1 MDQAQIDG
9 TLTTAEAALASGGK
23 VDLGVLGFWKAV
35 TAVKKQPDMVEV
47 FADRIGRIDREAFE
61 RWALLKLPSGV
72 GTALSTAATAG
83 GLALIGWAY
92 RSTGTAQGLA
102 LLVGTGIVL
111 TATHGL
117 AHWVV
122 ARGQG
127 MRVTYWFVG
136 TMRQPQPGIKVDYAT
151 YLRTPARQRA
161 WMHAS
166 GAIVTK
172 VVPFISLAL
181 GLLMG
186 APTWTLVILGLLG
199 VVQITTDV
207 LWSTK
212 ASDWKKFKREMAV
225 ARVG

>member
-1 MDQAQIDG
+1 
-9 TLTTAEAALASGGK
+9 
-23 VDLGVLGFWKAV
+23 
-35 TAVKKQPDMVEV
+35 
-47 FADRIGRIDREAFE
+47 
-61 RWALLKLPSGV
+61 
-72 GTALSTAATAG
+72 
-83 GLALIGWAY
+83 
-92 RSTGTAQGLA
+92 
-102 LLVGTGIVL
+102 
-111 TATHGL
+111 
-117 AHWVV
+117 
-122 ARGQG
+122 